1 MGECLTTGS
10 QCRVMVSHV
19 SFKYARHEV
28 RLMFLGHG
36 LLAFAIVALV
46 GRAVGWR
53 HERALW
59 LGVLAGAFATVPD
72 VDMLYAPV
80 GLLGGANGLLDASEA
95 FWSASTVVHR
105 TVTHSLV
112 LGGVAALAFGLLAVR
127 SRPTVP
133 DRCRL
138 SAAVAGGGLL
148 AGLVATTA
156 VVSGGLAAIVV
167 GLFCLAGLAVTVV
180 AATRGVAP
188 HLVGATAL
196 VGLVTHPFGD
206 LFTGEPPA
214 ILYPFDV
221 TLFAERVTL
230 HPDPTLQLLGAFA
243 VELAT
248 IWLAAFVLFGLTGR
262 RFRDH
267 LSPRAGV
274 GAGYAGAALLIPA
287 PTLSASYPFVFSILP
302 LASVGVVGAAR
313 GRDGRSAF
321 RRLRPTVSD
330 WPTALATGLA
340 AVTLAA
346 TGYTLAYLLM

>member
-1 MGECLTTGS
+1 
-10 QCRVMVSHV
+10 
-19 SFKYARHEV
+19 
-28 RLMFLGHG
+28 MFLGHG

-46 GRAVGWR
+46 GRAVGWP

-59 LGVLAGAFATVPD
+59 LGVLAGVFATVPD
-72 VDMLYAPV
+72 VDMLYAPM

-127 SRPTVP
+127 SRPPVP
-133 DRCRL
+133 GRYRL

-148 AGLVATTA
+148 AGLVATAA

-167 GLFCLAGLAVTVV
+167 ALFCLAGLAVTVV
-180 AATRGVAP
+180 AARRGIGP
-188 HLVGATAL
+188 HLVGGMAL

-214 ILYPFDV
+214 MLYPVDV
-221 TLFAERVTL
+221 TLFAERITL
-230 HPDPTLQLLGAFA
+230 HPDPTLHLLGAFA

-248 IWLAAFVLFGLTGR
+248 IWLAAYALFTLTDR

-267 LSPRAGV
+267 LSPRAGI
-274 GAGYAGAALLIPA
+274 GAGYAAAALAIPA
-287 PTLSASYPFVFSILP
+287 PTLSASYSFVFSILP
-302 LASVGVVGAAR
+302 LASVGVVGATRMR
-313 GRDGRSAF
+313 GDRSGF
-321 RRLRPTVSD
+321 RRLRPAVSD

-346 TGYTLAYLLM
+346 AGYTLAYLLV